1 MHIGHRLAY
10 LRRHRN
16 LLQTDLCNGVVSRSH
31 YSNIE
36 NARFDP
42 PEDVLIRLAE
52 KLEVTRDYLVK
63 HKVID
68 VVLEGILNEF
78 KLALQTCSEKIHFLY
93 QQIDQN
99 YPVIPSTYQEAYYFL
114 LKTCYLIKSSK
125 VKQAELFFKEDVLC
139 LFDISQIHNLPENIQ
154 EMYYYVNGLLEFY
167 NKNYQKSYESYVK
180 LLGYISNPYFTANI
194 KFNITLSLLKVGM
207 VNVAVNYGEDALSLY
222 LSEQKWK
229 DSAELYNLLGIGY
242 WEDQQLEKA
251 EKYLRQAYDMAH
263 DYKLV
268 DLFPLIYHNLGLVA
282 KSRKD
287 YDQSLD
293 YFHKSLKLH
302 DKETR
307 ILTYR
312 SILNILLEQ
321 GKNESVKEILEE
333 AKKVCIDLSEE
344 YHLRVIEG
352 KIAFNNGLELEY
364 EKHLVE
370 STAHFEHVNIR
381 HFLEYT
387 EQLAEFYQNKR
398 KYKQAMEHYKKIVDT
413 VKEFKGA
420 W

>member
-1 MHIGHRLAY
+1 M
-10 LRRHRN
+10 
-16 LLQTDLCNGVVSRSH
+16 
-31 YSNIE
+31 
-36 NARFDP
+36 
-42 PEDVLIRLAE
+42 
-52 KLEVTRDYLVK
+52 
-63 HKVID
+63 
-68 VVLEGILNEF
+68 
-78 KLALQTCSEKIHFLY
+78 
-93 QQIDQN
+93 
-99 YPVIPSTYQEAYYFL
+99 
-114 LKTCYLIKSSK
+114 
-125 VKQAELFFKEDVLC
+125 
-139 LFDISQIHNLPENIQ
+139 
-154 EMYYYVNGLLEFY
+154 
-167 NKNYQKSYESYVK
+167 
-180 LLGYISNPYFTANI
+180 
-194 KFNITLSLLKVGM
+194 
-207 VNVAVNYGEDALSLY
+207 
-222 LSEQKWK
+222 
-229 DSAELYNLLGIGY
+229 
-242 WEDQQLEKA
+242 
-251 EKYLRQAYDMAH
+251 RQAYDMAH